1 MPKRDAKRMFLNEG
15 ACLILKNDINGEKAF
30 LSLLIK
36 AARRNARMA
45 PPRKV

>member
-1 MPKRDAKRMFLNEG
+1 MLLNKG
-15 ACLILKNDINGEKAF
+15 FCLILKNDINGEKAF

-36 AARRNARMA
+36 AARINARRA